1 MRKPRCL
8 RLAALVG
15 AGVLAGALAACG
27 GPSTAISAPPPD
39 LGSTLSIPLPD
50 TIANLPLTTDTDQH
64 TSLAAYRGKTVVLT
78 DILTLCTDACPLVSQ
93 EFADMDRQL
102 AAAHLQGDVQLVELT
117 VDPERDTPA
126 RLAAY
131 RKIFGAP
138 ANWSMLTAS
147 PATIKKIWN
156 YFGVYY
162 QKGAPDEPGETDWWT
177 GKPLTYDV
185 DHSDDLIYLD
195 AHDVERF
202 VIEGLPDIRGQ
213 KMPPDMTRTL
223 DSVGEQHYNHPA
235 AGAWTTPQAMRILE
249 WVLNRHIDS

>member
-1 MRKPRCL
+1 MSKPL
-8 RLAALVG
+8 IPRLVALLG
-15 AGVLAGALAACG
+15 AGVLASSLAACG
-27 GPSTAISAPPPD
+27 GSSTAITAPPSA
-39 LGSTLSIPLPD
+39 LGSTLSIPLPA
-50 TIANLPLTTDTDQH
+50 TIAHLPLTTDTNQR
-64 TSLAAYRGKTVVLT
+64 TSLAAYHGKTVVLT

-117 VDPERDTPA
+117 VDPERDRPA

-131 RKIFGAP
+131 RKVYAAP
-138 ANWSMLTAS
+138 ANWSLLTAS

-185 DHSDDLIYLD
+185 AHSDDLIYLD
-195 AHDVERF
+195 PDDVERF
-202 VIEGLPDIRGQ
+202 IIEGLPDIRGQ
-213 KMPPDMTRTL
+213 KMPAAMTRTL
-223 DSVGEQHYNHPA
+223 DSVGERHYNHPA